1 VADKAVIEQTCVHML
16 KSTSTQRLSDQNA
29 EYSTGLRILEVV
41 LVLIGFV
48 LVSLSV
54 LLPILMETVA
64 EHRGVGATFISG
76 YLRSL
81 TPFITN
87 VSMASSFVVAA
98 VILSF
103 EKSKANVTSVLF
115 GVLTLSV
122 FATEISLSLYLSLVR
137 PLTASAPNL
146 LGIYALIGLVPF
158 GLGFTMFTLT
168 SIMSAR

>member
-1 VADKAVIEQTCVHML
+1 M
-16 KSTSTQRLSDQNA
+16 KSTSAQRLIDRNA
-29 EYSTGLRILEVV
+29 EYSTGPHILKV
-41 LVLIGFV
+41 LFVLIGLV

-54 LLPILMETVA
+54 LLPLWMVTA
-64 EHRGVGATFISG
+64 TEHRGVGATFMSG

-87 VSMASSFVVAA
+87 VSMASSFVAAA

-122 FATEISLSLYLSLVR
+122 FAAEISLSLYLSLVR
-137 PLTASAPNL
+137 SLIANVPSL

-158 GLGFTMFTLT
+158 GLGCAMFTLA
-168 SIMSAR
+168 SIMSTR